1 MYMVEAGWLCSVDR
15 LRLRITTN
23 QRQRSEPMICGNGPM
38 LKRIRGRRWSSK
50 AQGQSLGKVSRIRFL
65 REETHLLVPFSLG
78 HSQFTVNSFGHIL
91 IVGGSSSTRVCR
103 DVWLYSLETHQW
115 TEIVV
120 HNQYPHDFSPNSD
133 DVPHLPFCF
142 VASSRI
148 LVTFARIK
156 RQPTE
161 KERDAYSRYDFSH
174 CDDPSRHPWSTLVRV
189 PLPSS
194 SSDES
199 DETARASSTMKRTT
213 LPVKQ
218 NKYHIMDLAS
228 GFQMYRMDLSNLFA
242 SDASVTWLPSK
253 STSVFGSPSRSCLCY
268 SLICARSELVLFG
281 GTERRKIQQGRIL
294 PDRDKSLPSRSQSM
308 EGTLAFV
315 TLSNLSL

>member
-1 MYMVEAGWLCSVDR
+1 MRGKTHSLV
-15 LRLRITTN
+15 
-23 QRQRSEPMICGNGPM
+23 RSFV
-38 LKRIRGRRWSSK
+38 R
-50 AQGQSLGKVSRIRFL
+50 
-65 REETHLLVPFSLG
+65 SLG
-78 HSQFTVNSFGHIL
+78 HSQFTVNNADHIL
-91 IVGGSSSTRVCR
+91 VVGGSSSTRVCR

-115 TEIVV
+115 TEIAV
-120 HNQYPHDFSPNSD
+120 HNQYPHDFSPNSE

-161 KERDAYSRYDFSH
+161 KERDAYSQYDFSH
-174 CDDPSRHPWSTLVRV
+174 CDDSSRNPWSPLARV

-199 DETARASSTMKRTT
+199 DETIRASSTIKRII
-213 LPVKQ
+213 PVVKQ
-218 NKYHIMDLAS
+218 NKYHVMDLAS
-228 GFQMYRMDLSNLFA
+228 GFQMYRMDLSNLFVA
-242 SDASVTWLPSK
+242 NAFVSWLPSK
-253 STSVFGSPSRSCLCY
+253 STSVFGSPSRSCVCY
-268 SLICARSELVLFG
+268 SLVCARSELVLFG

-294 PDRDKSLPSRSQSM
+294 PQRDQLFSRRPQSM

-315 TLSNLSL
+315 TLSNLAL